1 MRGLVPTTCSSAAA
15 VRGLAQTTCSFRT
28 AVRGRAH
35 PHAALARG
43 LSATRGCNSFRPCL
57 EPLGSQRG
65 QRARQIRGS
74 GPWRPWSETLARYQ
88 WLPSGAEPYV
98 VTPENCENPS
108 DESTDTAAFSR
119 GKVRTKTEQLGDGHK
134 SSTFPANQGA
144 REPAATPL
152 DIPTLV
158 GHTMRKVQRLN
169 VGGRKLKI

>member
-1 MRGLVPTTCSSAAA
+1 MATM
-15 VRGLAQTTCSFRT
+15 VRDTGSIPVAT
-28 AVRGRAH
+28 VWGRA
-35 PHAALARG
+35 L
-43 LSATRGCNSFRPCL
+43 
-57 EPLGSQRG
+57 
-65 QRARQIRGS
+65 
-74 GPWRPWSETLARYQ
+74 
-88 WLPSGAEPYV
+88 V